1 MRKNNDNIVL
11 LTDSYKITHWSQYP
25 KNTEYVYS
33 YLESRGGKFPRTIF
47 FGLQYFLKEYL
58 SGVVVT
64 EEFID
69 EAEEICLL
77 HFGENY
83 FNRAGWEYILKEHGG
98 KLPVSICAVEEG
110 SIHPVSTPLISIEN
124 TDPKVPWLTNYLE
137 TLIVEVWY
145 PITVATQ
152 SYFMKENILTYLNLT
167 GTPEDIAFKLHDF
180 GFRGVS
186 SPETASIGGASHLV
200 NFMGTDTLAAL
211 TMIRRNYNNPC
222 AGNSIP
228 ASEHSTITSW
238 GRYNEVDAF
247 RNMLKKYPSGIIAC
261 VSDSYDIFHACKE
274 LWGTILHKDIMNRD
288 GTLVIRPDSGNP
300 TEVILR
306 CLDILGKKFG
316 YTTNTKGFK
325 VLDSHVRIIQGDG
338 IDDITINNIL
348 LAMYNNKWSA
358 DNIAFGSGGALLQ
371 KLNRDTNSFAFKCSN
386 ITINGVDSPVF
397 KDPITAPNKVSKSG
411 KFNLPEVFRNG
422 ELLKEYTFDEIREN
436 VSKSKESNK

>member
-1 MRKNNDNIVL
+1 MKGNDNVL
-11 LTDSYKITHWSQYP
+11 MLTDSYKITHWTQYP
-25 KNTEYVYS
+25 EHTDFVYS
-33 YLESRGGKFPRTIF
+33 YLESRGGKFEQTVF

-64 EEFID
+64 KEFID

-77 HFGENY
+77 HFGQNY
-83 FNRAGWEYILKEHGG
+83 FNREGWEYILKEYEG

-110 SIHPVSTPLISIEN
+110 SIHPVSTPLITMEN

-152 SYFMKENILTYLNLT
+152 SYFMKQNILKYLELT
-167 GTPEDIAFKLHDF
+167 GTPEDILFKLHDF

-200 NFMGTDTLAAL
+200 NFMGTDTLAAI

-222 AGNSIP
+222 AGNSIA

-238 GRYNEVDAF
+238 GKYNEVEAF
-247 RNMLKKYPSGIIAC
+247 KNMLKQYPTGIIAC
-261 VSDSYDIFHACKE
+261 VSDSYDIFKACKK
-274 LWGTILHKDIMNRD
+274 LWGEILHDDIMNRD

-300 TEVILR
+300 VDVILR
-306 CLDILGKKFG
+306 CLDILEDKFG
-316 YTTNTKGFK
+316 CIINTKGFK

-338 IDDITINNIL
+338 IDAEMIDKIL
-348 LAMYNNKWSA
+348 SAMYKKSWSA

-386 ITINGVDSPVF
+386 ITINGIDSKVF
-397 KDPITAPNKVSKSG
+397 KDPITASNKVSKGG
-411 KFNLPEVFRNG
+411 KFNLPEIFRNG
-422 ELLKEYTFDEIREN
+422 KLLREYTFDEIRERIN
-436 VSKSKESNK
+436 NDR